1 MASMSATAFA
11 MAFAIAGP
19 FGATTAANA
28 DGWTRT
34 MAPNGAFSIE
44 TPCTAGEITALRSV
58 SNAALPISNY
68 VPESRVVCK
77 KGGWVFMAG
86 VVNATDLPA
95 GVSAYDYI
103 AQKVADAANV
113 QGRPTET
120 MIGGR
125 RALVNRGG
133 RSGIVGQTGFVEI
146 SPTKIITLVAGAKAA
161 DKGGAEM
168 EPAIDR
174 FYASIEVKG
183 R

>member
-1 MASMSATAFA
+1 MASMSATALA
-11 MAFAIAGP
+11 MALAVAGP
-19 FGATTAANA
+19 FGAATAANA

-34 MAPNGAFSIE
+34 FAPNGAFSIE

-58 SNAALPISNY
+58 PNATLPISNY
-68 VPESRVVCK
+68 VPESRVICK

-103 AQKVADAANV
+103 AQKVADISNV
-113 QGRPTET
+113 EGKPTAT

-125 RALVNRGG
+125 RALINRAGG
-133 RSGIVGQTGFVEI
+133 GGIVGQTGFVEI
-146 SPTKIITLVAGAKAA
+146 SPTKIITLVAGAKTD

-168 EPAIDR
+168 GPAIDR

-183 R
+183 